1 MEFSNEYLNFL
12 KKAGIESN
20 DSQWKMAENAF
31 EQYARK
37 LKELEEFWEV
47 YTQRMERDWDE
58 KVPPLAKVEKLP
70 QFCFDSPKT
79 AIEQLEHANQLLDK
93 IKMKAQFLNL
103 GSLLP

>member
-47 YTQRMERDWDE
+47 YTQRMERDWGE